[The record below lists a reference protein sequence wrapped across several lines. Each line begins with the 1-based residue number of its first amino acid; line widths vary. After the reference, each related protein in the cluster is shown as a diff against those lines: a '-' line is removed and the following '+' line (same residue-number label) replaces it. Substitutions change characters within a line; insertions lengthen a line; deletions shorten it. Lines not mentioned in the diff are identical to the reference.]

1 MSARHH
7 RLSGPRWEATRR
19 ALFTSAGWKC
29 QLCGRPGRLEAHHRK
44 PLYRGG
50 AEYDQNNLMA
60 LCRTC
65 HIAQTRAQRQRPV
78 VGQTDWRAA
87 AAAAF
92 K

>member
-1 MSARHH
+1 MSSHH
-7 RLSGPRWEATRR
+7 RSLSGPRWAAVRR
-19 ALFTSAGWKC
+19 ALFTRAGWKC

-44 PLYRGG
+44 PLHKGG
-50 AEYDQNNLMA
+50 AEYEKNNLMA

-65 HIAQTRAQRQRPV
+65 HIAQTRAQRRPSV
-78 VGQTDWRAA
+78 AGQKDWRAA